1 MDKIILTITIIITIT
16 MIVITISCLKQ
27 VQILTGHTKAWS
39 KTTIVLIKEYYQIIT
54 ITIITLMSREW
65 VSSDRRHNRRTPIQ
79 VR

>member
-1 MDKIILTITIIITIT
+1 MDKIILTIIITIT
-16 MIVITISCLKQ
+16 IIVITISCLKQ

-39 KTTIVLIKEYYQIIT
+39 KTTTIVLIKEYYQIIT

-65 VSSDRRHNRRTPIQ
+65 VSSDRRYNRKTPIQ